1 MTGITPADLAKFI
14 HRVPVGATIPAD
26 VEHAVGSSGTISLAK
41 VSRDYEMPPDAL
53 PRWTAE
59 PVLTPKHACQMCRAL
74 VRGGRSLEAEYAAA
88 CEAIRAAERAVA
100 KARKEAEAL
109 RPRAE
114 SLYRELQKAGR
125 R

>member
-1 MTGITPADLAKFI
+1 MSADITPADLAKFI

-59 PVLTPKHACQMCRAL
+59 PVLTPKHAR
-74 VRGGRSLEAEYAAA
+74 LEAEYAAA

-114 SLYRELQKAGR
+114 RIYRELQKAGR